1 MRASTGEQAMP
12 SAKPTQKRAPV
23 APRKR
28 PLARPR
34 SAAKTPSKPAS
45 GLVGSMRTM
54 AQTMLD
60 AGAAGLATART
71 LRAASDAALALG
83 QGKPMSA
90 AGRAMKAALPAATQS
105 RAWSKVGATLRGW
118 REAAGM
124 TIDEVGSAIN
134 LKDPAVIEAAENGR
148 VALSFELILR
158 LAAVLGRN
166 DPVGFIMQLTRD
178 SNPEV
183 WRGLDKIGIG
193 KLLVHSAREREF
205 ANIYRADDEARSL
218 SDEEFVEVLAFTQAA
233 FAMAMQ
239 FRARS
244 EAG

>member
-1 MRASTGEQAMP
+1 MP
-12 SAKPTQKRAPV
+12 KAKPAQKRGPV
-23 APRKR
+23 TPRKR
-28 PLARPR
+28 PLAKAKL
-34 SAAKTPSKPAS
+34 AAESPTKPAS

-60 AGAAGLATART
+60 VGAAGLATART
-71 LRAASDAALALG
+71 LRMASDAAIALS

-90 AGRAMKAALPAATQS
+90 AGRVMKTILPASTQS
-105 RAWSKVGATLRGW
+105 RTWGKVGATLRGL

-124 TIDEVGSAIN
+124 TIDEVGRAID

-166 DPVGFIMQLTRD
+166 DPVGFVMQFTRD

-183 WRGLDKIGIG
+183 WRSLDKIGIG

-205 ANIYRADDEARSL
+205 ANIYRGDDEARSL
-218 SDEEFVEVLAFTQAA
+218 SDAEFVEVLAFTQAA

-239 FRARS
+239 FRARI
-244 EAG
+244 AVD

>member
-1 MRASTGEQAMP
+1 MP
-12 SAKPTQKRAPV
+12 SAKPAQKRSPA

-28 PLARPR
+28 RLAKAQA
-34 SAAKTPSKPAS
+34 AAKAPSPPAS

-60 AGAAGLATART
+60 VGAAGLATART
-71 LRAASDAALALG
+71 LSVASDAALALR
-83 QGKPMSA
+83 QGKPMTA
-90 AGRAMKAALPAATQS
+90 AGRVMKAVLPAATRS
-105 RAWSKVGATLRGW
+105 RAWAKVGATLRRL

-124 TIDEVGSAIN
+124 TIDEVGAAID

-166 DPVGFIMQLTRD
+166 DPLGFVMQLTRD
-178 SNPEV
+178 SSPEV
-183 WRGLDKIGIG
+183 WRGLDRIGIG

-205 ANIYRADDEARSL
+205 ANIYRGDDEARSL
-218 SDEEFVEVLAFTQAA
+218 SEEEFVEVLAFTKAA
-233 FAMAMQ
+233 FEMAMQ
-239 FRARS
+239 FRARAA
-244 EAG
+244 AG

>member
-1 MRASTGEQAMP
+1 MP
-12 SAKPTQKRAPV
+12 SAKPAQKRSPV
-23 APRKR
+23 TPRKR
-28 PLARPR
+28 PR
-34 SAAKTPSKPAS
+34 AKAKPVAKAPTKPAS

-60 AGAAGLATART
+60 VGAAGLATART
-71 LRAASDAALALG
+71 LRVASDAALALR
-83 QGKPMSA
+83 QGKPMTA
-90 AGRAMKAALPAATQS
+90 AGRVMKTMLPASTQS
-105 RAWSKVGATLRGW
+105 RAWGKVGSTLRGL

-124 TIDEVGSAIN
+124 TIDEVGSAID

-183 WRGLDKIGIG
+183 WRSLDKIGIG

-205 ANIYRADDEARSL
+205 ANIYRGDDEARSL

-244 EAG
+244 AAG

>member
-1 MRASTGEQAMP
+1 MP
-12 SAKPTQKRAPV
+12 SAKPAQKRSPV

-28 PLARPR
+28 RL
-34 SAAKTPSKPAS
+34 SKAKTVAKAPTKPAS
-45 GLVGSMRTM
+45 GLVDSMRTM

-60 AGAAGLATART
+60 VGAAGLATART
-71 LRAASDAALALG
+71 LRAASDAALALR
-83 QGKPMSA
+83 QGLPMTP
-90 AGRAMKAALPAATQS
+90 AGRVLETMLPASTRS
-105 RAWSKVGATLRGW
+105 RSLGKVGSRLRGM

-124 TIDEVGSAIN
+124 TIDEVGRAID

-166 DPVGFIMQLTRD
+166 DPVGFVMQLTRD

-193 KLLVHSAREREF
+193 KLLVQSAREREF
-205 ANIYRADDEARSL
+205 ANIYRGDDEARSL
-218 SDEEFVEVLAFTQAA
+218 SDVEFVEVLAFTQAA

-239 FRARS
+239 FRARRPVGRS
-244 EAG
+244 S

>member
-1 MRASTGEQAMP
+1 MP
-12 SAKPTQKRAPV
+12 TAKPAKPTPPAAKRTTA
-23 APRKR
+23 AARKR
-28 PLARPR
+28 PLAK
-34 SAAKTPSKPAS
+34 AKPATKQPPKPAS

-60 AGAAGLATART
+60 VGAAGLATART
-71 LRAASDAALALG
+71 LRAASEAANALR
-83 QGKPMSA
+83 QGKPITA
-90 AGRAMKAALPAATQS
+90 AGRVMQAVLPAATQS
-105 RAWSKVGATLRGW
+105 RAWAKVGSTLKGL

-124 TIDEVGSAIN
+124 TIDEVGAAID

-183 WRGLDKIGIG
+183 WRSLDKIGIG

-205 ANIYRADDEARSL
+205 ANIYRGDDDARTL
-218 SDEEFVEVLAFTQAA
+218 SDAEFVEVLAFTQAA

-239 FRARS
+239 FRARR
-244 EAG
+244 AA

>member
-1 MRASTGEQAMP
+1 MP
-12 SAKPTQKRAPV
+12 SAKPV
-23 APRKR
+23 RKR
-28 PLARPR
+28 SPAAPGRRPRAKARP
-34 SAAKTPSKPAS
+34 SAQAPAKPAT
-45 GLVGSMRTM
+45 GLVDSMRAM

-60 AGAAGLATART
+60 VGAAGLATART
-71 LRAASDAALALG
+71 LRAASDAALALR
-83 QGKPMSA
+83 QGKPMTA
-90 AGRAMKAALPAATQS
+90 AGRVMEAVLPAAARS
-105 RAWSKVGATLRGW
+105 RAWAKVGGTLRGL

-124 TIDEVGSAIN
+124 TIDEVGAAID

-166 DPVGFIMQLTRD
+166 DPVAFIMQLTRD

-183 WRGLDKIGIG
+183 WRSLDRMGIG

-205 ANIYRADDEARSL
+205 ANIYRGDDEARSL
-218 SDEEFVEVLAFTQAA
+218 SDVEFVEVLAFTQAA

-239 FRARS
+239 FRARRP
-244 EAG
+244 AR

>member
-1 MRASTGEQAMP
+1 MP
-12 SAKPTQKRAPV
+12 STKGDLKRSSA
-23 APRKR
+23 ARKR
-28 PLARPR
+28 PPAKAKVAARPR
-34 SAAKTPSKPAS
+34 PSPAA

-60 AGAAGLATART
+60 VGAAGLATART
-71 LRAASDAALALG
+71 LRAASDAALALQ
-83 QGKPMSA
+83 QGNPMTA
-90 AGRAMKAALPAATQS
+90 AGRALKAVMPAATQS
-105 RAWSKVGATLRGW
+105 RAAAKVGASLRSL
-118 REAAGM
+118 REATGM
-124 TIDEVGSAIN
+124 TIDEVGAAID

-183 WRGLDKIGIG
+183 WRGLDRIGIG

-205 ANIYRADDEARSL
+205 ANIYRGDDEARSL
-218 SDEEFVEVLAFTQAA
+218 SDKEFVEVLAFTQAA

-239 FRARS
+239 FRAR
-244 EAG
+244 

>member
-1 MRASTGEQAMP
+1 MP
-12 SAKPTQKRAPV
+12 SAKAAQKRSPAV
-23 APRKR
+23 SRKR
-28 PLARPR
+28 PPAKAKP
-34 SAAKTPSKPAS
+34 SAKTPSKPAS

-60 AGAAGLATART
+60 VGAAGLATART
-71 LRAASDAALALG
+71 LRAASDAALALR
-83 QGKPMSA
+83 QGKPMAA
-90 AGRAMKAALPAATQS
+90 AGRAMNTLLPAATQS
-105 RAWSKVGATLRGW
+105 RAWAKVGGTLRGL

-124 TIDEVGSAIN
+124 TIDEVGAAID

-148 VALSFELILR
+148 VALSFEVILR

-183 WRGLDKIGIG
+183 WRSLDKIGIG

-205 ANIYRADDEARSL
+205 ANIYRGDDEARSL
-218 SDEEFVEVLAFTQAA
+218 SDAEFVEVLAFTQAA
-233 FAMAMQ
+233 FSMAMQ
-239 FRARS
+239 FRTRRAR
-244 EAG
+244 G

>member
-1 MRASTGEQAMP
+1 LLKLVGTLYAALIIFVLIVLV
-12 SAKPTQKRAPV
+12 PV
-23 APRKR
+23 A
-28 PLARPR
+28 LIARINILKFCR
-34 SAAKTPSKPAS
+34 TVKDPALIAFS
-45 GLVGSMRTM
+45 TTS
-54 AQTMLD
+54 
-60 AGAAGLATART
+60 
-71 LRAASDAALALG
+71 SDAALALG

>member
-1 MRASTGEQAMP
+1 MP
-12 SAKPTQKRAPV
+12 SAKPAQRRSPA

-28 PLARPR
+28 PLAKART
-34 SAAKTPSKPAS
+34 AAKAPSSPPE
-45 GLVGSMRTM
+45 LVGSMRTM

-60 AGAAGLATART
+60 VGAGWLATART
-71 LRAASDAALALG
+71 LRAASDAAFALRHA
-83 QGKPMSA
+83 PMTA
-90 AGRAMKAALPAATQS
+90 AGAGFAKAVLPAATLS
-105 RAWSKVGATLRGW
+105 RARPRSAALRGL
-118 REAAGM
+118 REAVSL
-124 TIDEVGSAIN
+124 TIDQGGAAID
-134 LKDPAVIEAAENGR
+134 LKDAAVIEAAENGR

-183 WRGLDKIGIG
+183 WRSLDKIGIG

-205 ANIYRADDEARSL
+205 ANIYRGDDEARSL
-218 SDEEFVEVLAFTQAA
+218 SAEEFVEVLAFTQAA

-239 FRARS
+239 FRARRP
-244 EAG
+244 AG